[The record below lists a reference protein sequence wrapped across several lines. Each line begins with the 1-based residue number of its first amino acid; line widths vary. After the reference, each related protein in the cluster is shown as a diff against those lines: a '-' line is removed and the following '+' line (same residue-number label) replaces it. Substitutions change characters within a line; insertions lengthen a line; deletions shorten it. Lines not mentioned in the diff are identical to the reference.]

1 MESAYR
7 DLWFDDGNL
16 VIQTGLA
23 LFRVH
28 KSVLAIHATVFRDM
42 VSFPTPA
49 SQETYEGV
57 QLAVFQDDAQD
68 MRHFLRALYFPE
80 YVVFIPSAPISLIRF
95 NQLLPPT
102 PR

>member
-1 MESAYR
+1 MESASC

-42 VSFPTPA
+42 VSFPSPA
-49 SQETYEGV
+49 SQDTYEGI

-80 YVVFIPSAPISLIRF
+80 YVVFIASASLPLTLL
-95 NQLLPPT
+95 NQLLSPT
-102 PR
+102 SR